1 MLSIE
6 SGGARID
13 YTVHGDGR
21 SSSSVMLPAGFTA
34 PATSWRYQ
42 IPSLIEA
49 GHRVIAVD
57 LPGHGTAPATP
68 HGTTMQTRAGFV
80 HALIE
85 GLDLQG
91 AACRHVLCGQDSP
104 DRPRHPDLETR
115 HAVGPPARR
124 DGPRRPNTVATGT
137 RPVERSCEN
146 RLASDDPFERSS
158 RALRG
163 RFRQRV
169 LAVST
174 RRSGC
179 GTRTEGSVD
188 RRSARGARDEHGTTT
203 FVQQGG
209 RRVSRFRVLSPEPTR
224 APNRREPRTDVSAGA
239 VASGQSRDCT
249 TTVLPLSA
257 ASRAAPNTAMVPSA
271 VRAGTGCVPVP
282 ATAAAN
288 SV

>member
-1 MLSIE
+1 VPSIE

-13 YTVHGDGR
+13 YTVHGDGS
-21 SSSSVMLPAGFTA
+21 SSSSVMLLAGFRA

-85 GLDLQG
+85 ELDLQG
-91 AACRHVLCGQDSP
+91 VAIVGGSMGANTIWSYVLCGRDS
-104 DRPRHPDLETR
+104 
-115 HAVGPPARR
+115 G
-124 DGPRRPNTVATGT
+124 
-137 RPVERSCEN
+137 
-146 RLASDDPFERSS
+146 
-158 RALRG
+158 ALRR

-179 GTRTEGSVD
+179 GTRTERSVD
-188 RRSARGARDEHGTTT
+188 RRSARGPRDEHGTTT
-203 FVQQGG
+203 SVQQGC
-209 RRVSRFRVLSPEPTR
+209 RRIFRFRVLSP
-224 APNRREPRTDVSAGA
+224 
-239 VASGQSRDCT
+239 
-249 TTVLPLSA
+249 
-257 ASRAAPNTAMVPSA
+257 
-271 VRAGTGCVPVP
+271 
-282 ATAAAN
+282 
-288 SV
+288 